1 VTHRPTAI
9 ALLLLLP
16 LWVAAGADTTAL
28 VRLSDLSAL
37 SVVAGLSLGAAETT
51 IALKSSEA
59 IRLEDLFLHHPMLWI
74 GTIERGPL
82 IRLIDS
88 PTGPWTKAPPASL
101 VRPREGSVYQ
111 DRVSNHGVCVSP
123 IPGRFALIALREPG
137 VSITGIH
144 LAGPK
149 AQGHYWE
156 TLSTLTLIDSEK
168 EYDDW
173 AFERPPALSSLFAH
187 TLARVSLTGERGSL
201 HLGGIVSASR
211 FGAPGL
217 SAASSGEVSKG
228 TWTLSADVTGITSRY
243 REIDGTTE
251 TDPLRVSWLAVWDP
265 AGGVEM
271 SLGHTLRIERLPV
284 MHIPFRRTDES
295 LNLKV
300 ICERLLFDVCG
311 IATYRLQG
319 DRVGILKH
327 SFDAEIG
334 MGRAGDV
341 VSLDLDGRVSFAEP
355 DQAAFGLSVPW
366 SADLGRLRASGTMTA
381 LYKDELTVAV
391 TLDLSMQLDS
401 RSRLFIQLRTRQ
413 ALPLSSV
420 QEKWEGHDLH
430 QNVEINLGWSAGEDP
445 SG

>member
-1 VTHRPTAI
+1 
-9 ALLLLLP
+9 
-16 LWVAAGADTTAL
+16 
-28 VRLSDLSAL
+28 
-37 SVVAGLSLGAAETT
+37 
-51 IALKSSEA
+51 
-59 IRLEDLFLHHPMLWI
+59 
-74 GTIERGPL
+74 
-82 IRLIDS
+82 
-88 PTGPWTKAPPASL
+88 
-101 VRPREGSVYQ
+101 
-111 DRVSNHGVCVSP
+111 
-123 IPGRFALIALREPG
+123 
-137 VSITGIH
+137 
-144 LAGPK
+144 
-149 AQGHYWE
+149 
-156 TLSTLTLIDSEK
+156 
-168 EYDDW
+168 
-173 AFERPPALSSLFAH
+173 
-187 TLARVSLTGERGSL
+187 
-201 HLGGIVSASR
+201 
-211 FGAPGL
+211 
-217 SAASSGEVSKG
+217 
-228 TWTLSADVTGITSRY
+228 
-243 REIDGTTE
+243 
-251 TDPLRVSWLAVWDP
+251 
-265 AGGVEM
+265 M